1 MYKHCYLKENKLNKA
16 LKSSFISI
24 LSAIIVQFIIWIV
37 TNEIFKNL
45 TNEEKEELEIFDF
58 ISAVLIGAI
67 NGFINV
73 YLPKE
78 AFLFAASIIAV
89 LINDFVDYIVFNK
102 IPTFSLIEE
111 IILTIISLY
120 IVIFIIANLFENT
133 KFKDNDITYSIIMNI
148 IIFITLTVDFS
159 VYEFLFSNVSKNE
172 GNIIVPVAFE

>member
-1 MYKHCYLKENKLNKA
+1 MCGYCFLKENKLNKA

-78 AFLFAASIIAV
+78 AFVFAASIIAV

-102 IPTFSLIEE
+102 VPTFSLIEE

-120 IVIFIIANLFENT
+120 IVIFIISLSLNFVFSN
-133 KFKDNDITYSIIMNI
+133 KFAIMNI
-148 IIFITLTVDFS
+148 TIYSDIMVRIISSTR
-159 VYEFLFSNVSKNE
+159 ENVGILLNTM
-172 GNIIVPVAFE
+172 